1 MVRPDMEGIRGAV
14 RSIVDGRY
22 RYSRYFAPKQHNRPE
37 TLDQILEYNDIELF
51 DLESDPGENNNLAV
65 EPEKHQEL
73 IEKMNAKMNAIIE
86 AEIGEDIGQ
95 MLPNADE
102 ADWHVDRF
110 DP

>member
-1 MVRPDMEGIRGAV
+1 MEGIRGAI

-22 RYSRYFAPKQHNRPE
+22 RYSRYFAPRQHNRPE
-37 TLDQILEYNDIELF
+37 TLEEILEYNEIELF
-51 DLESDPGENNNLAV
+51 DLENDPGENHNSTV
-65 EPEKHQEL
+65 EPGKHQAL
-73 IEKMNAKMNAIIE
+73 IEEMNAKMNAIIE

-95 MLPNADE
+95 TLPDADE